1 MKTKIMESLNLEIKR
16 YLNRTPNSAKMQEA
30 ASKYLPGGSSRDA
43 SFFAPYPIFIERG
56 SGTYI
61 YDVDGNQYLD
71 YMINATSL
79 ILGHSHPEI
88 VNALKKQIEIGVS
101 FSGPTDSQIVLAK
114 TLTDR
119 IPSIEKIRFTNSG
132 TEATLNAIRLSRA
145 FTGRY
150 KIAKFEGAYH
160 GSHEYVAVSVRPS
173 SMDLS
178 SDFTNPVP
186 EHPGQPKSIVEDV
199 LVLPYGDSQ
208 KCETLL
214 RKYSDELACL
224 IMEPVS
230 SNFGYLPAPSEF
242 LNLMRTLTSELGIV
256 LIFDEVQSF
265 RVASGGA
272 QEFFNVVPDLTAL
285 GKLIGGGLP
294 VGAFGGKNELMSLYD
309 PTVSSGAKIPHAG
322 TFNANPMTMVAGEVV
337 LNHLTEDSYIKMN
350 HLGDIL
356 RQKLESVFDE
366 IGFDIQITGIG
377 SLFGIHFSSDPIND
391 YRSIINS
398 DQELKKAL
406 FFGLLNEG
414 VLLQSQCAG
423 ALNILSTEE
432 DVNQLIDAV
441 RRVAMRLKN
450 Y

>member
-1 MKTKIMESLNLEIKR
+1 MESLNLEIKR
-16 YLNRTPNSAKMQEA
+16 YLNRTPNSAKMQEI

-43 SFFAPYPIFIERG
+43 AFFEPYPIFIERG
-56 SGTYI
+56 NGRHI

-79 ILGHSHPEI
+79 ILGHSHPDI

-101 FSGPTDSQIVLAK
+101 FSGPTDPQITLAK
-114 TLTDR
+114 TLTER
-119 IPSIEKIRFTNSG
+119 IPSIDKIRFTTSG

-145 FTGRY
+145 FTGRF

-178 SDFTNPVP
+178 PDFTNPVP

-199 LVLPYGDSQ
+199 LVLPYGDSE
-208 KCETLL
+208 KCEALL
-214 RKYSDELACL
+214 RHYSDELACL

-230 SNFGYLPAPSEF
+230 STFGYLPAPLKF
-242 LNLMRTLTSELGIV
+242 LQLMRNLTSELGV
-256 LIFDEVQSF
+256 MLIFDEVQSF
-265 RVASGGA
+265 RIASGGA
-272 QEFFNVVPDLTAL
+272 QEFFNVIPDLTTL
-285 GKLIGGGLP
+285 GKVIGGGLP
-294 VGAFGGKNELMSLYD
+294 VGAFGGTNELMSSYD
-309 PTVSSGAKIPHAG
+309 PTSDGGVKIPHAG
-322 TFNANPMTMVAGEVV
+322 TFNANPMTMVAGQVV
-337 LNHLTEDSYIKMN
+337 MNHLTENSYTKMN
-350 HLGDIL
+350 QLGDIL
-356 RQKLESVFDE
+356 RHKLESVFDE
-366 IGFDIQITGIG
+366 IGFDTQITGIG

-398 DQELKKAL
+398 DQDLKKAL

-414 VLLQSQCAG
+414 VLLQSTCAG
-423 ALNILSTEE
+423 ALNILSTED
-432 DVNQLIDAV
+432 DVNQLIDSV
-441 RRVAMRLKN
+441 RRVAIRLKN